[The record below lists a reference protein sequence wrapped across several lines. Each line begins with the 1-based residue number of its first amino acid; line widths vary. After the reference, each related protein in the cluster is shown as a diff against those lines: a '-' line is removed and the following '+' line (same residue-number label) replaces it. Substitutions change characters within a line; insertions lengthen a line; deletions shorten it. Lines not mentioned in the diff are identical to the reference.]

1 MYNLR
6 RTANLDR
13 PQFPALHSHFI
24 AVRKSRPVLCKTT
37 DSGASSEHIANAAI
51 VISLSL
57 PVSSYCIGFIYS
69 SQLII
74 AEWLANG
81 YGAKESKSLLN
92 EYFGD

>member
-37 DSGASSEHIANAAI
+37 DSGASSEHTANAAI

-57 PVSSYCIGFIYS
+57 PVSSHCIGFIYS

-81 YGAKESKSLLN
+81 YGAKGSKSLLN
-92 EYFGD
+92 EDFGD